1 MSATVSL
8 LGLKRLN
15 EGILGE
21 LVVPEG
27 VDIELVKDNLLAET
41 AELEVIYP
49 DAIFMQAMIG
59 RWSTKELPVWD
70 KLYKTTLLEY
80 NPIENYDRTEMWT
93 EDENTSK
100 NLDSEAT
107 GSSDTT
113 TDGNSKR
120 EGGTDTTTGTSKA
133 VSAYN
138 EVNFTP
144 TEQVNVIAQTVDR
157 ENSFNEGNIKVRS
170 KDGLI
175 SDETG
180 KRALDRTGNV
190 HGNTGFY
197 TKQKMIEQER
207 QIAEYNIIDAIINSF
222 KNRFCLQVY

>member
-8 LGLKRLN
+8 LGLKALN

-49 DAIFMQAMIG
+49 DAVFMQAMIG
-59 RWSTKELPVWD
+59 RWSAKELPVWD

-80 NPIENYDRTEMWT
+80 NPIENYDRKEKWT
-93 EDENTSK
+93 EDENTTK

-113 TDGNSKR
+113 TDGTNTRNS
-120 EGGTDTTTGTSKA
+120 ETITSTGTNKA

-138 EVNFTP
+138 EADFTP
-144 TEQVNVIAQTVDR
+144 TEKVDVAAQTTDN
-157 ENSFNEGNIKVRS
+157 ETSSNEGNINVRS
-170 KDGLI
+170 KDGLV

-180 KRALDRTGNV
+180 NRALNREGSI
-190 HGNTGFY
+190 HGSTGFY
-197 TKQKMIEQER
+197 TIQKMIEQER
-207 QIAEYNIIDAIINSF
+207 QIAEYNVIDVIINSF

>member
-21 LVVPEG
+21 LVVPDG

-59 RWSTKELPVWD
+59 RWSAKELPVWD

-80 NPIENYDRTEMWT
+80 NPIENYDRTENWT

-113 TDGNSKR
+113 TGGNSTR
-120 EGGTDTTTGTSKA
+120 DNTINTNNTTNKS

-138 EVNFTP
+138 ETDFTP
-144 TEQVNVIAQTVDR
+144 TEKIAVDADTT
-157 ENSFNEGNIKVRS
+157 EHETNSNEGNINVRS
-170 KDGLI
+170 KDGLV

-180 KRALDRTGNV
+180 RRALDRTGTI

-207 QIAEYNIIDAIINSF
+207 QIAEYNIIDIIIDSF

>member
-8 LGLKRLN
+8 LGLKALN

-49 DAIFMQAMIG
+49 DAVFMQAMIG
-59 RWSTKELPVWD
+59 RWSAKELPVWD
-70 KLYKTTLLEY
+70 RLYKTTLLQY
-80 NPIENYDRTEMWT
+80 NPIENYDRQEKWT
-93 EDENTSK
+93 EDENTNK
-100 NLDSEAT
+100 NLNSEET
-107 GSSDTT
+107 GSNTTQASDSYKSH
-113 TDGNSKR
+113 GER
-120 EGGTDTTTGTSKA
+120 ENNDGTSKD

-138 EVNFTP
+138 ETEFTP
-144 TEQVNVIAQTVDR
+144 TERTTGNSQVIGDSNASSESDINTKTK
-157 ENSFNEGNIKVRS
+157 N
-170 KDGLI
+170 GLV
-175 SDETG
+175 SDEKG
-180 KRALDRTGNV
+180 KRALAREGSI

-197 TKQKMIEQER
+197 TKQKMIGQER
-207 QIAEYNIIDAIINSF
+207 QIAEYNIIDVIINSF

>member
-1 MSATVSL
+1 MATVSL

-15 EGILGE
+15 DGILGE

-27 VDIELVKDNLLAET
+27 VDIEVVKDNLLAET

-59 RWSTKELPVWD
+59 RWSAKELPVWQ
-70 KLYKTTLLEY
+70 KLYNTTILKY
-80 NPIENYDRTEMWT
+80 NPIENYDRKEKWT
-93 EDENTSK
+93 EDENTTK

-107 GSSDTT
+107 GNSTT
-113 TDGNSKR
+113 QTDSASKTHD
-120 EGGTDTTTGTSKA
+120 ETDTNNGTSKY

-138 EVNFTP
+138 ETEFTP
-144 TEQVNVIAQTVDR
+144 TEKTIGNAQTIEDG
-157 ENSFNEGNIKVRS
+157 NSTTESDINVKS

-175 SDETG
+175 SDERG
-180 KRALDRTGNV
+180 KRLLDREGEMS
-190 HGNTGFY
+190 GNTGFY

-207 QIAEYNIIDAIINSF
+207 SIAEYNIIDVIISSF

>member
-1 MSATVSL
+1 MATVSL

-15 EGILGE
+15 DGILGE

-27 VDIELVKDNLLAET
+27 VDIEVVKDNLLAET

-59 RWSTKELPVWD
+59 RWSAKELPVWQ
-70 KLYKTTLLEY
+70 KLYDTTILKY
-80 NPIENYDRTEMWT
+80 NPIENYDITEKWS
-93 EDENTSK
+93 EDENTTK

-107 GSSDTT
+107 GNSTT
-113 TDGNSKR
+113 QTDSTSKTHD
-120 EGGTDTTTGTSKA
+120 ETDTNNGTNKY

-138 EVNFTP
+138 ETEFTP
-144 TEQVNVIAQTVDR
+144 TEKTTGNAQTIEDSNNTTESDINV
-157 ENSFNEGNIKVRS
+157 KS
-170 KDGLI
+170 KDGLV
-175 SDETG
+175 SDERG
-180 KRALDRTGNV
+180 KRLLDREGERR
-190 HGNTGFY
+190 GNTGFY

-207 QIAEYNIIDAIINSF
+207 KIAEYNIIDVIINSF